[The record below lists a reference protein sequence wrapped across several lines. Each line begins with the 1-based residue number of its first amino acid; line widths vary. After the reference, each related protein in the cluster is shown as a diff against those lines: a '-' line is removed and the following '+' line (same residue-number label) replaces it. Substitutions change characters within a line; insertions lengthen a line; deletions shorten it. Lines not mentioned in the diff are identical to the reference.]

1 MFIDALYVGFMKLS
15 SSASLSILAF
25 FSVSW
30 ITWRVWRFTIVPA
43 LKPNNPK
50 EIPYLVPVVGHALAF
65 YKSFNDLVLHGRRYL
80 GNTHEPFT
88 LTIAGERIYIVFAP
102 EDVSA
107 VYRNNTT
114 LEFDTHVQDLFKSFD
129 GSSDGIRKLRMPHH
143 AMDTEPKKPSPLSDS
158 NALPPPSD
166 SVGLHI
172 RQSYKQQLQPGDKL
186 DVLEV
191 KILRSL
197 RKSLDAVHKKCISQ
211 GETTLSILQLT
222 KATLLDTGT
231 AALYGDQL
239 ISVCPDFI
247 THFSNFDTNSWMLLY
262 HYPGPLAG
270 PCNIPKRK
278 VLSALT
284 AYFSLP
290 PASRKDIAPFLQT
303 IEAEQRKISLSN
315 EDIASSAFIF
325 YWAINSNPWKLAFWV
340 LSYTL
345 YHPHLQAGILTETK
359 AAIHPED
366 AQGGGGGGG
375 GGLDVDYLTTHCPLL
390 DAVFNETLRLVAAST
405 SIRNVI
411 APTSIGSKLLLPNSR
426 LLMPYRPMH
435 FSSQIFGPDTAEF
448 NPGRFLENPA
458 LSKHPGFR
466 PWGGG
471 STFCPGRFLARRE
484 ICAFVVA
491 FLHRFCA
498 EVLVESGEGEGKGAF
513 PRRDE
518 VTPNLGIM
526 EPVKGDDLRV
536 RITVRV
542 RGEGH

>member
-1 MFIDALYVGFMKLS
+1 MFIDVLHHGLMKLI
-15 SSASLSILAF
+15 SSARLSILALF
-25 FSVSW
+25 CISW
-30 ITWRVWRFTIVPA
+30 ITWRVWRFTILPA

-65 YKSFNDLVLHGRRYL
+65 YKSFNDLVAHGRRYL

-143 AMDTEPKKPSPLSDS
+143 AMEKGPKEPTPLIDSD
-158 NALPPPSD
+158 ALPPPSD

-172 RQSYKQQLQPGDKL
+172 RQSYKHQLQPGDKL

-191 KILRSL
+191 RILRSL
-197 RKSLDAVHKKCISQ
+197 RNSLDAIHEKCVSQ

-239 ISVCPDFI
+239 ISVCPEFI

-278 VLSALT
+278 VLSAFT

-290 PASRKDIAPFLQT
+290 SSSRSEIAPFLQT

-340 LSYTL
+340 LSYIL
-345 YHPHLQAGILTETK
+345 YHSQLQAGILTETK
-359 AAIHPED
+359 AAIQPD
-366 AQGGGGGGG
+366 AR
-375 GGLDVDYLTTHCPLL
+375 GGLDVDYITTRCPLL
-390 DAVFNETLRLVAAST
+390 EAAFNETLRLVAAST

-411 APTSIGSKLLLPNSR
+411 APTFIGSKLLLPGSR

-435 FSSQIFGPDTAEF
+435 FSSQIFGPDTDQF
-448 NPGRFLENPA
+448 NPSRFIENPG

-484 ICAFVVA
+484 ICAFVVS
-491 FLHRFCA
+491 FLHRFQA
-498 EVLVESGEGEGKGAF
+498 ELVAGEVF

-526 EPVKGDDLRV
+526 EPMKGDDLQV
-536 RITVRV
+536 RITVRGKE
-542 RGEGH
+542 R

>member
-1 MFIDALYVGFMKLS
+1 MFVGAVYDIYLKCA
-15 SSASLSILAF
+15 SSASLSVLAL
-25 FSVSW
+25 SCTLW
-30 ITWRVWRFTIVPA
+30 ITWRIWSFTILPA
-43 LKPNNPK
+43 LQPNSPK

-65 YKSFNDLVLHGRRYL
+65 YKSFNDLVAYGREYL

-102 EDVSA
+102 DDVSA

-129 GSSDGIRKLRMPHH
+129 GSADGIRKLRMPHH
-143 AMDTEPKKPSPLSDS
+143 STGSQSKDSTVAVDSDV
-158 NALPPPSD
+158 APPPQD

-186 DVLEV
+186 DILEV
-191 KILRSL
+191 NILQSL
-197 RKSLDAVHKKCISQ
+197 KKSFDGIHAKCISQ
-211 GETTLSILQLT
+211 GETTLSILQVT

-239 ISVCPDFI
+239 VSVSPDFI

-262 HYPGPLAG
+262 HYPAPLARS
-270 PCNIPKRK
+270 CNVPKRK
-278 VLSALT
+278 VLSAFT
-284 AYFSLP
+284 EFFSLP
-290 PASRKDIAPFLQT
+290 PSSRSNVAPFLQT
-303 IEAEQRKISLSN
+303 IEAEQRKILLSN

-340 LSYTL
+340 LSYIL
-345 YHPHLQAGILTETK
+345 YDSQLQASIRAETK
-359 AAIHPED
+359 PAIGSD
-366 AQGGGGGGG
+366 AGV
-375 GGLDVDYLTTHCPLL
+375 LDLNHIVTQCPLL
-390 DAVFNETLRLVAAST
+390 EAVFNETLRLVAAST

-411 APTSIGSKLLLPNSR
+411 APTSIGSKLLLPGSR
-426 LLMPYRPMH
+426 VLMPYRPMH
-435 FSSQIFGPDTAEF
+435 FSTDIFGPDVDQF
-448 NPGRFLENPA
+448 KPSRFLQNPG
-458 LSKHPGFR
+458 LSKHQGFR

-484 ICAFVVA
+484 ICAFVVTL
-491 FLHRFCA
+491 LHRFNV
-498 EVLVESGEGEGKGAF
+498 EVLPGETF

-526 EPVKGDDLRV
+526 EPMKGDDFKV
-536 RITVRV
+536 RFSVRRIGV
-542 RGEGH
+542 ARRD

>member
-1 MFIDALYVGFMKLS
+1 MFVNVLYDLCLKLT
-15 SSASLSILAF
+15 SARLSVPTLLC
-25 FSVSW
+25 VSW
-30 ITWRVWRFTIVPA
+30 ITWRIWRFIILPRFQ
-43 LKPNNPK
+43 PNNPK
-50 EIPYLVPVVGHALAF
+50 EIPYLVPVIGHALAF
-65 YKSFNDLVLHGRRYL
+65 FKSFNDLVVHGRQYL

-88 LTIAGERIYIVFAP
+88 LTIAGERVYIVFAP

-129 GSSDGIRKLRMPHH
+129 GSSDGIRKLRMPHQ
-143 AMDTEPKKPSPLSDS
+143 ATKTEFKEPTSVIDSD
-158 NALPPPSD
+158 AAPPQD
-166 SVGLHI
+166 SVGLYI

-191 KILRSL
+191 KIMRSL
-197 RKSLDAVHKKCISQ
+197 RKSLDAIHEKIISQ
-211 GETTLSILQLT
+211 EETTFSILQLT
-222 KATLLDTGT
+222 KAALLDTGT

-278 VLSALT
+278 VLSAFT

-290 PASRKDIAPFLQT
+290 PSSRKDIAPFLQT

-340 LSYTL
+340 LSYIL
-345 YHPHLQAGILTETK
+345 YDSQLHTKILAETK
-359 AAIHPED
+359 STIHTDPH
-366 AQGGGGGGG
+366 QGP
-375 GGLDVDYLTTHCPLL
+375 DVDYIVTQCPLL
-390 DAVFNETLRLVAAST
+390 EAVFNETLRLVAAST

-411 APTSIGSKLLLPNSR
+411 APTSIGSKLLLPGSR

-435 FSSQIFGPDTAEF
+435 FSSQIFGPNTDQF
-448 NPGRFLENPA
+448 NPSRFLENPG

-484 ICAFVVA
+484 ICTFVVA
-491 FLHRFCA
+491 FLHRFNV
-498 EVLVESGEGEGKGAF
+498 EVLAGEVF

-526 EPVKGDDLRV
+526 EPMKGDDLRV
-536 RITVRV
+536 RISI
-542 RGEGH
+542 RGKER